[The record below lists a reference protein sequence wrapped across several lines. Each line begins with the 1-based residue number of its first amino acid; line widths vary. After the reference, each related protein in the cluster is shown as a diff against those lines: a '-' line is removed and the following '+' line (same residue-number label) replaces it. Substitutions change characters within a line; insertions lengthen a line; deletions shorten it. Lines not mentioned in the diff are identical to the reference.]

1 MEYSNVSYIFGAV
14 GILTGF
20 ASFICSLYQKFKR
33 KKLQSFS
40 RSQAWYLYKKATRLL
55 ATIRSAD
62 ELYHKNE
69 KSTLEPEIVKKL
81 AKSEAFGIEILDE
94 TIRHIQL
101 FDPNVKRE
109 EIKQLEDKNSSEENN
124 PSNCYQ
130 SLPQTAF

>member
-1 MEYSNVSYIFGAV
+1 MEYSYISYIFGAI

-20 ASFICSLYQKFKR
+20 ASFVCFLYQRFKR

-62 ELYHKNE
+62 ELYHKNQ
-69 KSTLEPEIVKKL
+69 KSTLESEIIKKL

-101 FDPNVKRE
+101 FDPNVDRE
-109 EIKQLEDKNSSEENN
+109 EIKQLEDKNPSEDNN

-130 SLPQTAF
+130 FLPKTAF

>member
-1 MEYSNVSYIFGAV
+1 MEYSYLSYVFGAI

-20 ASFICSLYQKFKR
+20 AFFLCFLYQRFKR

-69 KSTLEPEIVKKL
+69 KGTLESEIVKRL
-81 AKSEAFGIEILDE
+81 AKSEAFGLEILDE

-101 FDPNVKRE
+101 FDPNIDNKT
-109 EIKQLEDKNSSEENN
+109 IQQLEDEN
-124 PSNCYQ
+124 PSNCDL
-130 SLPQTAF
+130 SLPKPAFLDNKS